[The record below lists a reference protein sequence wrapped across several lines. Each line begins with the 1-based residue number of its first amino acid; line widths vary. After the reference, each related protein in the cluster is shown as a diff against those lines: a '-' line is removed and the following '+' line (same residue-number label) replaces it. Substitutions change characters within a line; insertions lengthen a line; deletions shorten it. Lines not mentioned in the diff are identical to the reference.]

1 MAIPIFDQIS
11 HTDFLR
17 LTLEAFVRQGFEIAQ
32 SGSEGV
38 DGVLIGKHGERIAML
53 CKKYR
58 SAFIGRPVLQQF
70 YEAMARISCK
80 AGYLITTTD
89 CSPEAHEFA
98 KGKGID
104 LYGRDRTIVLLRA
117 AFGEEFIRSGR
128 MPELGAKAKNAPV
141 AARQPVSVASYEK
154 TPVSV
159 RKNAPEPIKPSEA
172 ILTPKPEKP
181 PGPAITPEPE
191 ILPGAAEAQ
200 EPAQEPEHQKA
211 PPDEAVKEVLPKEVR
226 TGESIESPGDS
237 GSVNLENTTTIVC
250 VECNQQ
256 LRVPIDQ
263 GIITVQCTECGLRRL
278 YQPEMK
284 SDGEVKTATIIM
296 CQTCFQQLNVPIN
309 RGKLNVKCPKCGS
322 KWVFTP

>member
-1 MAIPIFDQIS
+1 M
-11 HTDFLR
+11 
-17 LTLEAFVRQGFEIAQ
+17 RQGFEIAK
-32 SGSEGV
+32 SSAEGV
-38 DGVLIGKHGERIAML
+38 DGVLIGKHGERIAIL

-70 YEAMARISCK
+70 HEAMARIGCK
-80 AGYLITTTD
+80 TGYLITTTD
-89 CSPEAHEFA
+89 CSPEAQEFA

-104 LYGRDRTIVLLRA
+104 LYGRERTIVLLRA
-117 AFGEEFIRSGR
+117 AFGDEFIRSGR
-128 MPELGAKAKNAPV
+128 MPELGAMAKNAPV

-154 TPVSV
+154 APVSD
-159 RKNAPEPIKPSEA
+159 RKSAPEPVKPSEFPD
-172 ILTPKPEKP
+172 TPKPEKP

-191 ILPGAAEAQ
+191 ILPEAAAAQ
-200 EPAQEPEHQKA
+200 EPAHATEHKKDTTDEAISEA
-211 PPDEAVKEVLPKEVR
+211 PPEEAR
-226 TGESIESPGDS
+226 TGVSIESSGDS
-237 GSVNLENTTTIVC
+237 GAAGPENTTTIVC
-250 VECNQQ
+250 AECNRQ
-256 LRVPIDQ
+256 LRVPTDQ

-309 RGKLNVKCPKCGS
+309 RGRLNVKCPKCGS